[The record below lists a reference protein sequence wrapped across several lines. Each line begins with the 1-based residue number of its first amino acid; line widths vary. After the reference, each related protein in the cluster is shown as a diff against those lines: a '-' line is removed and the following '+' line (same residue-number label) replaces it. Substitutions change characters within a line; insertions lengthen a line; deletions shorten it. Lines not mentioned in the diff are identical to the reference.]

1 MLPVN
6 LKSTNDNFLADVN
19 GQAVAEYACMLA
31 AVLGLLV
38 LISAFGFSAG
48 RVFSWIS
55 ANLY

>member
-1 MLPVN
+1 VN